1 MKQQELNQEPLPTAE
16 PKTAVE
22 VPENPINPLNDNV
35 NDYEKLKENGYAKD
49 YVDEKDDAVV
59 KDNSIGKGDDFLNG
73 LIINDDFDEYDE
85 DYSVKAGT
93 ASAYLEGQILQEQ
106 ERLFRSTWETDDYI

>member
-1 MKQQELNQEPLPTAE
+1 MP
-16 PKTAVE
+16 V
-22 VPENPINPLNDNV
+22 NPINPLNDYV

-49 YVDEKDDAVV
+49 NVDEKDDAVV
-59 KDNSIGKGDDFLNG
+59 KDNSFGKGDDFLNG

-93 ASAYLEGQILQEQ
+93 ASAYLEGQVLQEQ
-106 ERLFRSTWETDDYI
+106 ERFFRSNWKTDDYI